1 MQKTMAQEQSAVQDI
16 ATRPLRERV
25 GMSIKKEGFVPG
37 YTVQEVID
45 EIKEAEEAGIQEIW
59 IPQVGS
65 IDSMTIFTAAAL
77 QTQRI
82 RFNLGIVPIYTRH
95 PLALAQQVIAFNEIA
110 PGRLRLG
117 IGSSNQNLMG
127 MYGIQIEKPISYLK
141 EYMSVLRPVL
151 ETGHVDYE
159 GHFFQVHYHW
169 VDDRIAKIP
178 LMVSALG
185 EKAFETAGEIADA
198 ALPWLAPTPYLLDKA
213 LPALKK
219 GAQSR
224 QRPAPPIIQ
233 SVLVALSEDQQA
245 VQREAFKQIA
255 IYLDVPYFPRLFAA
269 AGIPIGSDGAGM
281 ERLISTLVVQG
292 SDAEVEQQLRE
303 ILATELSEINITL
316 VPVVDEKK
324 ELAHL
329 QRIISNL

>member
-1 MQKTMAQEQSAVQDI
+1 MVQKQSAVQDI
-16 ATRPLRERV
+16 ATRPLQERV
-25 GMSIKKEGFVPG
+25 GLSIKKEGFVAG
-37 YTVQEVID
+37 YKVQEVID
-45 EIKEAEEAGIQEIW
+45 EIKEAEEAGIQDIW

-65 IDSMTIFTAAAL
+65 VDTMTVFTAAAL
-77 QTQRI
+77 QTQQI

-95 PLALAQQVIAFNEIA
+95 PLVLAQQVVAFNEVA

-117 IGSSNQNLMG
+117 IGSSNQGLMG
-127 MYGIQIEKPISYLK
+127 MYGINIHKPLSYLR
-141 EYMSVLRPVL
+141 EYMSVLRTVL

-169 VDDRIAKIP
+169 VDDRIVNVP
-178 LMVSALG
+178 LMISALG

-198 ALPWLAPTPYLLDKA
+198 ALPWLAPIPYLLDKA

-224 QRPAPPIIQ
+224 QRPAPPIIA
-233 SVLVALSEDQQA
+233 SVLVALSEDTQA

-255 IYLDVPYFPRLFAA
+255 VYLDVPYFPRLFAA
-269 AGIPIGSDGAGM
+269 AGVPLGSNGEGM

-292 SDAEVEQQLRE
+292 SAAAVEEQLRQ
-303 ILATELSEINITL
+303 ILATELAEVNITL
-316 VPVVDEKK
+316 VPVIDEKK
-324 ELAHL
+324 ELTQL
-329 QRIISNL
+329 QQIIRNL